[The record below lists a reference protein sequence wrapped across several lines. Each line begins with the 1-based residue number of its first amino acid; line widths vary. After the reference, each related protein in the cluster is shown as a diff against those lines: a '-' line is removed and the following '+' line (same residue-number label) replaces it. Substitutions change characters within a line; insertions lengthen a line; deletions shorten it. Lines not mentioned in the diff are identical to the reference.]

1 MPKFVSNF
9 VQVHIATFNEDIQEY
24 KFLILKRS
32 ATMKVY
38 PNLWQVITGTIE
50 ENETALQTA
59 LRELDEETGLIPKK
73 IYTLPYL
80 TTFFN
85 AKKDTINASPVFG
98 VVVDYANEIKLSDEH
113 SEYLW
118 LSFNDILQKLELPS
132 HIEATKIF
140 YNFVLI
146 NKENNKFEITDFDD
160 LKH

>member
-1 MPKFVSNF
+1 MPNFVSNF
-9 VQVHIATFNEDIQEY
+9 VQVHIAAFDEEIKDY

-32 ATMKVY
+32 AQIKVY

-50 ENETALQTA
+50 NSETSLQTA
-59 LRELDEETGLIPKK
+59 IREINEETGLNIKK
-73 IYTLPYL
+73 IWTLPYL

-98 VVVDYANEIKLSDEH
+98 ILVDFVKKVKLSDEH

-118 LSFNDILQKLELPS
+118 LSYSNILQKLELPS

-140 YNFVLI
+140 YEFILT
-146 NKENNKFEITDFDD
+146 NKDNSKFEIMDF
-160 LKH
+160 